1 VRLRNRFAPVA
12 VVREGSVKSL
22 LPSLRLSE
30 GIAFYEADAM
40 KVLVIDDD
48 HLVRYTLSK
57 ILQRNGYDVTTASD
71 GKRAMTVFRDARPDV
86 VITDIIMPEQE
97 GIETILK
104 IRSERPEVKIIAISG
119 GARNRNLGYLGMA
132 EAFGADDVISKPF
145 EAEELLSRLARFD
158 LGASSVGG
166 VAT

>member
-1 VRLRNRFAPVA
+1 MD
-12 VVREGSVKSL
+12 
-22 LPSLRLSE
+22 
-30 GIAFYEADAM
+30 IALYEADPM

-57 ILQRNGYDVTTASD
+57 ILQRNGYDVVTASD
-71 GKRAMTVFRDARPDV
+71 GRRAMAVFREEWPDV

-104 IRSERPEVKIIAISG
+104 IRCERPEVKIIAISG
-119 GARNRNLGYLGMA
+119 GARNRNLNYLNMA
-132 EAFGADDVISKPF
+132 EAFGADDVILKPF

-158 LGASSVGG
+158 LGASSGG
-166 VAT
+166 VTA